1 MPRII
6 GVEKVIARLE
16 GAVGEKAV
24 REVGQALY
32 VGAQSI
38 VAEAAHMIT
47 EGSVS
52 GKHHIASLP
61 HEPPNEDSGVLR
73 SHLEAIQTGPLSAE
87 ASSNAPYA
95 VPLEV
100 GSSTI
105 IERPYMGP
113 ATRRKKAEIIENV
126 RKAVNRNLAKR

>member
-24 REVGQALY
+24 
-32 VGAQSI
+32 
-38 VAEAAHMIT
+38 
-47 EGSVS
+47 
-52 GKHHIASLP
+52 
-61 HEPPNEDSGVLR
+61 
-73 SHLEAIQTGPLSAE
+73 
-87 ASSNAPYA
+87 
-95 VPLEV
+95 
-100 GSSTI
+100 
-105 IERPYMGP
+105 RPYMGP